1 MLKLAAALC
10 LIAASP
16 AAARQYHIVK
26 PLPAEVVGKLRV
38 VAVDVAVSGEAEPA
52 MVPHEAKAAARR
64 SDGYAG
70 LPFTRMFP
78 RVMEDVT
85 RQWGLASGR
94 AVKLNVTIAEFGTA
108 NAGRAMLFGRS
119 PDFMSGLVEVGDAVT
134 GATLGLFTV
143 KVVNRHTGWTG
154 MLIRGGGIREKLSEE
169 FALESARVLSG
180 HKSKKAKANS
190 AGNIQAR

>member
-1 MLKLAAALC
+1 MLKLAAAFC
-10 LIAASP
+10 LLASSP
-16 AAARQYHIVK
+16 VAARQYDIVK
-26 PLPAEVVGKLRV
+26 PLPAEIVGKLRV
-38 VAVDVAVSGEAEPA
+38 VAVEVAVSGEAEPA
-52 MVPHEAKAAARR
+52 MAPHEAKAALKRTGRMNPMSRPAPA
-64 SDGYAG
+64 DYAS
-70 LPFTRMFP
+70 LPFARMFP
-78 RVMEDVT
+78 LVMEDVT
-85 RQWGLASGR
+85 RQWGLESGR

-119 PDFMSGLVEVGDAVT
+119 PDFMSGLVEVGDAAT

-180 HKSKKAKANS
+180 RKSS
-190 AGNIQAR
+190 R